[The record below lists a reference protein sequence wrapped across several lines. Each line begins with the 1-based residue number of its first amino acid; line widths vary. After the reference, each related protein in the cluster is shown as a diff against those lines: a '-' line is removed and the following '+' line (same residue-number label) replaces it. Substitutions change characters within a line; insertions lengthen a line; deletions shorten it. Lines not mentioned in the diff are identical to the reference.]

1 MLGKYSF
8 PVQLTTKCAESL
20 VGITNTNMKMLID
33 TTDLT
38 IPLRYYKG
46 WNIEFTTKTERFNS
60 PILGLFGFSSVIDLE
75 KAIDYALEKRAKTE

>member
-1 MLGKYSF
+1 
-8 PVQLTTKCAESL
+8 
-20 VGITNTNMKMLID
+20 MKMLID

-75 KAIDYALEKRAKTE
+75 KAIDYALEKREKAE

>member
-20 VGITNTNMKMLID
+20 VGKTNTNMKMLID
-33 TTDLT
+33 TADLT

>member
-1 MLGKYSF
+1 MF

-20 VGITNTNMKMLID
+20 AGKIDTNMKMEID
-33 TTDLT
+33 TADLT

-75 KAIDYALEKRAKTE
+75 KAIDYALEKRAKSE

>member
-1 MLGKYSF
+1 MSGMFLF
-8 PVQLTTKCAESL
+8 PVQLTMKCAEPL
-20 VGITNTNMKMLID
+20 VGKTNTNMKMLID
-33 TTDLT
+33 TADLT

>member
-1 MLGKYSF
+1 MK
-8 PVQLTTKCAESL
+8 KCAESL
-20 VGITNTNMKMLID
+20 VGKTNTDMKMLID

-75 KAIDYALEKRAKTE
+75 KAIDYALEMRSK

>member
-1 MLGKYSF
+1 MK
-8 PVQLTTKCAESL
+8 KCAESL
-20 VGITNTNMKMLID
+20 VGKTNTNMKMLID

-75 KAIDYALEKRAKTE
+75 KAIDYALEMRSK

>member
-1 MLGKYSF
+1 MF
-8 PVQLTTKCAESL
+8 PVQLTMKCAEPL
-20 VGITNTNMKMLID
+20 VGKTNTNMKMLID
-33 TTDLT
+33 TADLT

>member
-1 MLGKYSF
+1 MFLF
-8 PVQLTTKCAESL
+8 PVQLTMKCAEPL
-20 VGITNTNMKMLID
+20 VGKTNTNMKMLID

-60 PILGLFGFSSVIDLE
+60 PILGLFGFSSVADLE
-75 KAIDYALEKRAKTE
+75 KAMDYALATQGRRELL